1 MSSNLTLAKEY
12 CCNYWSGNCL
22 GAMMQR
28 KEGSLFMWLDS
39 ELEGK
44 PCVADKKCSYF
55 ENIVIQSIPDEEPKK
70 RKRI

>member
-1 MSSNLTLAKEY
+1 
-12 CCNYWSGNCL
+12 
-22 GAMMQR
+22 
-28 KEGSLFMWLDS
+28 MWLDS

-55 ENIVIQSIPDEEPKK
+55 ENIVIQSISDEEPKK

>member
-1 MSSNLTLAKEY
+1 
-12 CCNYWSGNCL
+12 
-22 GAMMQR
+22 MQR